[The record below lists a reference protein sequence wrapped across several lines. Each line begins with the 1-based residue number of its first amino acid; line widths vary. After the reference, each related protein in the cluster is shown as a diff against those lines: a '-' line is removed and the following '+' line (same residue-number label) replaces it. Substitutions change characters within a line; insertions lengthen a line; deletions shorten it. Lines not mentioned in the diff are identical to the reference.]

1 MSDNTRISNRIEI
14 LSKLAEEFSVVD
26 IYAFGS
32 NAKQVLS
39 FIKGEKDFI
48 EIPSSSDLD
57 IGVRPERTTYF
68 SAKQK
73 VELMIALE
81 DFFNVNRVDLVVIT
95 EADPFLALEVI
106 RGELLYTKNP
116 DDQAEYELFVL
127 RRAADLMPY
136 KKEQIRMILEGA
148 V

>member
-1 MSDNTRISNRIEI
+1 MNNTDGLRGKNQETMSDNTRISNRIEI

-57 IGVRPERTTYF
+57 IGVRP
-68 SAKQK
+68 
-73 VELMIALE
+73 
-81 DFFNVNRVDLVVIT
+81 
-95 EADPFLALEVI
+95 
-106 RGELLYTKNP
+106 
-116 DDQAEYELFVL
+116 
-127 RRAADLMPY
+127 
-136 KKEQIRMILEGA
+136 
-148 V
+148 

>member
-1 MSDNTRISNRIEI
+1 MKVKALNRLKI
-14 LSKLAEEFSVVD
+14 LSELAEEFSVVD

-32 NAKQVLS
+32 NAKEALS
-39 FIKGEKDFI
+39 FIKGEKDFL
-48 EIPSSSDLD
+48 EIPPSSDLD
-57 IGVRPERTTYF
+57 MGVRPECTTYL
-68 SAKQK
+68 SAKRK

-81 DFFNVNRVDLVVIT
+81 DFFNVSRVDLVDLT

-106 RGELLYTKNP
+106 HGELLYTKNL

-136 KKEQIRMILEGA
+136 KKERIRMVLGGA
-148 V
+148 L

>member
-1 MSDNTRISNRIEI
+1 
-14 LSKLAEEFSVVD
+14 
-26 IYAFGS
+26 
-32 NAKQVLS
+32 
-39 FIKGEKDFI
+39 
-48 EIPSSSDLD
+48 
-57 IGVRPERTTYF
+57 
-68 SAKQK
+68 KQK

>member
-1 MSDNTRISNRIEI
+1 MNRASSRLEA
-14 LSKLAEEFSVVD
+14 LSKLAEEFSLLD

-32 NAKQVLS
+32 SAKDALA
-39 FIKGEKDFI
+39 FIKGEKDFL
-48 EIPSSSDLD
+48 EIPPSSDLD
-57 IGVRPERTTYF
+57 IGVRPERGPLR
-68 SAKQK
+68 AKRK
-73 VELMIALE
+73 VELAIALE
-81 DFFNVNRVDLVVIT
+81 DLFHVGRVDLVDLT

-136 KKEQIRMILEGA
+136 KRERIRMVLGEVI
-148 V
+148 

>member
-1 MSDNTRISNRIEI
+1 MKVKALNRLKI
-14 LSKLAEEFSVVD
+14 LSKLAKEFSVAD

-32 NAKQVLS
+32 NAKEALS
-39 FIKGEKDFI
+39 FIRGEKDFL

-57 IGVRPERTTYF
+57 IGIRPEGTTSL
-68 SAKQK
+68 SAKRK

-81 DFFNVNRVDLVVIT
+81 DFFNVNRVDLVDLT

-106 RGELLYTKNP
+106 RGELLYTKDP

-136 KKEQIRMILEGA
+136 KRERIRMILRGA
-148 V
+148 I